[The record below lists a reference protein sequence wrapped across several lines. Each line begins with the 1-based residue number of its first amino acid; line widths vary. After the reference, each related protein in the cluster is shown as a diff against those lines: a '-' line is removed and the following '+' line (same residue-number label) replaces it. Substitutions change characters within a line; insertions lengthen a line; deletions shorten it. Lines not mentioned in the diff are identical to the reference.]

1 LVIGDLSLDMKTHK
15 DLDVWKDGISFV
27 TKVYK
32 MTSSFPKEEIYGITS
47 QIRRASVSIPSNIAE
62 GAARKTANE
71 FRQFLYIA
79 LSSAAELNTQIII
92 SNNLG
97 FLDRDQT
104 DNLNSELDSLSRR
117 IQGLIKSLITN
128 KYSKL
133 TTQTPITNH

>member
-1 LVIGDLSLDMKTHK
+1 MKPHK

-32 MTSSFPKEEIYGITS
+32 MTSSFPKEELYGITS
-47 QIRRASVSIPSNIAE
+47 QIRRAAISIPSNIAE

-79 LSSAAELNTQIII
+79 LSSAAELNTQLII

-97 FLDRDQT
+97 FLNKDQMDT
-104 DNLNSELDSLSRR
+104 LNSELDSLSRR
-117 IQGLIKSLITN
+117 IQGLIKSL
-128 KYSKL
+128 K
-133 TTQTPITNH
+133 TTH